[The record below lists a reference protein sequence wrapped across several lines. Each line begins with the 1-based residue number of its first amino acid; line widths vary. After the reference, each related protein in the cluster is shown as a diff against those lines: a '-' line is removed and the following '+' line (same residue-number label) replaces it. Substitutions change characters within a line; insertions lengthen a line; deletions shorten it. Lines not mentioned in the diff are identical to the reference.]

1 MSKKIRKKNK
11 FSVTNTCT
19 HSHAHR
25 DRENKSDIKEVGGLS
40 LVILTKKDVKKITKL
55 RSAMEEISLQFQFC
69 KYFIYML
76 CVKFS
81 VLVFK
86 NTKNF
91 WRKITTVNE
100 NSVSLKM
107 EIYRA

>member
-1 MSKKIRKKNK
+1 M
-11 FSVTNTCT
+11 TNTCT

-40 LVILTKKDVKKITKL
+40 LVILTKKGVKKITKL

-86 NTKNF
+86 NTTIF

-107 EIYRA
+107 EI